1 MQRRTAYISIIAG
14 ILFTALPISAPVA
27 LRAEVIISEIMYD
40 PQNTDTNR
48 EWVEIFNTGISAVNI
63 GGWQFGL
70 PSLNDWA
77 NALPANT
84 MLGAGQALV
93 LTPSSATLDSDWGS
107 GINRLQVG
115 NFPAL
120 DNDPNPTPNAATVA
134 IRNGSGVIQDQ
145 LTYEDG
151 SGWPTTNGNDG
162 NSIYVLPQ
170 YLTSSLNNSGSNWK
184 PSSQGVYGAVWKS
197 AGGDSE
203 NHASPGTVATTVQT
217 PFVPSSDA
225 AWSMVYLPDVQNY
238 NSSDGDQA
246 REIGQMNWIIN
257 NKAAFNIKA
266 VIQGGDIV
274 NQNDTPSQWARAKEA
289 FNMLNG
295 QVPYILAAGNHDF
308 GNNNFENRNTQYN
321 NYFKV
326 TDNPLNNPATG
337 GIIKGTY
344 ETSGSAQFTHL
355 ENSYSTFTAPDGRK
369 MLIFNVEFYPRQ
381 AVLDWANS
389 IAGQAQYADYT
400 ALLLTHAFIDS
411 GATRW
416 NAAANEFPGIEGN
429 DGVDMWNELVKVNG
443 NFQMTYNGHFGG
455 DGNSFREDPNDAGVD
470 VHQIFL
476 DTQWETNGGNGW
488 MQVVEFLKDGQGV
501 RVRTYSP
508 HFDLYRTNAAS
519 NLNFDLT
526 HVDSPLIWNTGA
538 DSFSNGF
545 ARGNGSQ
552 GVGVTAC
559 DPYGAG
565 GKEDLIV
572 GFGGVASITGSASRT
587 IASLRVGTNAANAFI
602 SGHNGNGTVSVG
614 NSTNLTLSTSTGT
627 GDLTIGEGGYTG
639 TFNWNSTG
647 TLTAQG
653 KLRIGQGGIGVFNQ
667 TAGVVIGGNTAGTLK
682 FIGIGVNAGSQGTY
696 NLNGGTLRPSG
707 GFAGTEFRQ
716 TAVGDAGASGELNV
730 GDGVGAANSAA
741 IESNDDLY
749 IGRADG
755 IGLMRVRSDGRVEL
769 RTSSNAAEF
778 FVGQDSTGTVIQTG
792 GTVMSDNTVRIGSEP
807 GGVGQYTISAG
818 LLSTATDGTGT
829 FTIGRNGGIGTLRI
843 EGTGQ
848 FAHDAELFIGDVSNS
863 GTSGRLEIIGS
874 TASVQIGQLEN
885 GAGGASGVRE
895 AILWQA
901 SAAGV
906 TPLVVTGD
914 GPLASTRVQLQD
926 AADLAANTGTNGSG
940 NLSGDGIALEL
951 NLSAI
956 ATSGFITLIDNRT
969 IDAITG
975 FFENGTTKNLYEEGE
990 IIPLTGFD
998 GTVTISY
1005 HGGTGNDVTLTLAAL
1020 LGDHNRDGVVDTA
1033 DYIVWRKTGINGQQ
1047 GYDDW
1052 RANFGK
1058 SAPSFGLAAPGES
1071 SSTSIPEPMAATS
1084 LLIGFFALALCQIR
1098 SRPER
1103 LANLLLRTQ

>member
-1 MQRRTAYISIIAG
+1 MHRAETYITK
-14 ILFTALPISAPVA
+14 FTTVFFALLLLSVQ

-40 PQNTDTNR
+40 PQNSDTNR
-48 EWVEIFNTGISAVNI
+48 EWVELFNTGTTSVNLS
-63 GGWQFGL
+63 GWQFGL
-70 PSLNDWA
+70 PSNNVWTA
-77 NALPANT
+77 ILPASASI
-84 MLGAGQALV
+84 GAGQALV

-107 GINRLQVG
+107 GINRLQAT
-115 NFPAL
+115 NFPSL
-120 DNDPNPTPNAATVA
+120 TNDPNGHAADATVA
-134 IRNGSGVIQDQ
+134 IRNSSGVIQDQ
-145 LTYEDG
+145 LTYENG

-170 YLTSSLNNSGSNWK
+170 YLTSSANNSGSNWK

-203 NHASPGTVATTVQT
+203 NHASPGTVATTVQS
-217 PFVPSSDA
+217 PFAPSADA

-246 REIGQMNWIIN
+246 REIAQMNWILD
-257 NKAAFNIKA
+257 NKASFNIKA

-274 NQNDTPSQWARAKEA
+274 NQNDMPSQWTRAKES

-321 NYFKV
+321 NYFKI

-344 ETSGSAQFTHL
+344 EPPGSAQFTHL
-355 ENSYSTFTAPDGRK
+355 ENSYSAFIAPDGRK
-369 MLIFNVEFYPRQ
+369 MLIFNLEFYPRQ
-381 AVLDWANS
+381 AVLDWADS

-400 ALLLTHAFIDS
+400 AMLLTHAFIGS
-411 GATRW
+411 GSTRW
-416 NAAANEFPGIEGN
+416 NAAPNEFPGIEGN

-455 DGNSFREDPNDAGVD
+455 DGNGFREDPNNAGVD

-508 HFDLYRTNAAS
+508 HFDLYRTNSAS
-519 NLNFDLT
+519 NLDFTLT
-526 HVDSPLIWNTGA
+526 HIGSPLIWNTGM

-572 GFGGVASITGSASRT
+572 GFNGVASITGNASRT
-587 IASLRVGTNAANAFI
+587 VASLRVSTNAANAYI
-602 SGHNGNGTVSVG
+602 SGRNGNGTVSIG
-614 NSTNLTLSTSTGT
+614 NTTNLTLSSSTGT
-627 GDLTIGEGGYTG
+627 GDLTVGEGGFTG
-639 TFNWNSTG
+639 TMNWNSTG

-653 KLRIGQGGIGVFNQ
+653 KLRIGQGGVGVFNQ
-667 TAGVVIGGNTAGTLK
+667 TAGVVIGGNTSGTLK
-682 FIGIGVNAGSQGTY
+682 YVGIGVNAGSQGTY
-696 NLNGGTLRPSG
+696 NLNNGTLRPSG

-716 TAVGDAGASGELNV
+716 LVVGDVGATGELNV

-749 IGRADG
+749 IGRSGG
-755 IGLMRVRSDGRVEL
+755 IGTMRVRSDGRVEL
-769 RTSSNAAEF
+769 RTSTNPAEF

-818 LLSTATDGTGT
+818 TLNTAADHTGT
-829 FTIGRNGGIGTLRI
+829 FTIGRNGGKGTLRV

-848 FAHDAELFIGDVSNS
+848 VIHGADLFIGDVSNAN
-863 GTSGRLEIIGS
+863 TSGRLEIVGS
-874 TASVQIGQLEN
+874 TAVVQIGQLEN
-885 GAGGASGVRE
+885 AAGGSSGVRE
-895 AILWQA
+895 TIYWQA
-901 SAAGV
+901 GTSGV
-906 TPLVVTGD
+906 SPLIVTGE

-926 AADLAANTGTNGSG
+926 ATDLAANTGINGAG
-940 NLSGDGIALEL
+940 NLVGDGTALEL
-951 NLSAI
+951 DLSAI
-956 ATSGFITLIDNRT
+956 TSSGIITLIDNRT
-969 IDAITG
+969 TDIITG
-975 FFENGTTKNLYEEGE
+975 YFENGTSKNLYEEGE

-998 GTVTISY
+998 GTVTITY
-1005 HGGTGNDVTLTLAAL
+1005 HGGTGNDVMLTLAAL
-1020 LGDHNRDGVVDTA
+1020 LGDYNRDGTVDVA
-1033 DYIVWRKTGINGQQ
+1033 DYVVWRKTNMNGQQ
-1047 GYDDW
+1047 GYADW

-1058 SAPSFGLAAPGES
+1058 SAPSFGLAVPGETPS
-1071 SSTSIPEPMAATS
+1071 SPTPEPAAWIS
-1084 LLIGFFALALCQIR
+1084 GLLGAMG
-1098 SRPER
+1098 
-1103 LANLLLRTQ
+1103 LLLQRPDRMLVRLLA